1 MEHITAYVVDVR
13 TFDALGAADDDVI
26 GGVDTVAA
34 GAVGAEQIVPAV
46 AIHKVGGLTVDGDV
60 LLLVASL
67 TEARL
72 GIEFDEA
79 DGAEVGTVA
88 HPQTTCGGIE
98 QQTRVDGVLIL
109 HSVGIAHLDSLRPLE
124 IRRLRVE
131 GLVPHREDAAGVT
144 TAEATT
150 GGSVDAEVT
159 VADLQHVGGS
169 TATGT
174 VSAGVPAP
182 AVFRDQASTAGA
194 EGVILTVALGQCR
207 GVVDIGC
214 ANLRYAKQMS

>member
-1 MEHITAYVVDVR
+1 M
-13 TFDALGAADDDVI
+13 
-26 GGVDTVAA
+26 
-34 GAVGAEQIVPAV
+34 
-46 AIHKVGGLTVDGDV
+46 
-60 LLLVASL
+60 
-67 TEARL
+67 
-72 GIEFDEA
+72 
-79 DGAEVGTVA
+79 
-88 HPQTTCGGIE
+88 
-98 QQTRVDGVLIL
+98 
-109 HSVGIAHLDSLRPLE
+109 
-124 IRRLRVE
+124 
-131 GLVPHREDAAGVT
+131 T
-144 TAEATT
+144 TAETTT
-150 GGSVDAEVT
+150 GGAVDAEVT